1 MFHLART
8 RSVCIWYT
16 RRSLRLHLGRR
27 TARSNCISGTRD
39 GSVEPHLWHAGR
51 LGRTASGHLVRRT
64 TRSNCIWNA
73 GRLGRTA
80 SGAQDAYLKLA
91 RATAFSR
98 QTDAQAYSSSD
109 AQDDSVGLHLVRRTT
124 WADCISGA
132 QDDVDIDT
140 SCGFQLQSSRSA
152 FHPWHSARD
161 RSSLLLEPVIT
172 VLAPFTALRGAA
184 AFGTRSFVT
193 AGLDPLRCSD
203 CCAWTI
209 GPWHRFLIGPSA
221 QPVNT

>member
-1 MFHLART
+1 MPLLRGP
-8 RSVCIWYT
+8 SVK
-16 RRSLRLHLGRR
+16 
-27 TARSNCISGTRD
+27 RD
-39 GSVEPHLWHAGR
+39 MSVEPHLWHAGR
-51 LGRTASGHLVRRT
+51 LGRTASLARGTARSNRIWSSGTQDDSVELHLERRT
-64 TRSNCIWNA
+64 TRSNCIWCA
-73 GRLGRTA
+73 GRLLEAGK
-80 SGAQDAYLKLA
+80 SNSIQ
-91 RATAFSR
+91 S
-98 QTDAQAYSSSD
+98 TDTNAQAYSSSD

-132 QDDVDIDT
+132 QDDVVDIDT